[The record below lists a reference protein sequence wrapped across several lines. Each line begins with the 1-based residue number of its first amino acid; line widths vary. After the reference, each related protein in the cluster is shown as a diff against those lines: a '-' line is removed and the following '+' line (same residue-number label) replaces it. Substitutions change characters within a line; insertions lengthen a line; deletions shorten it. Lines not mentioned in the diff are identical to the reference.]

1 MHSSFKR
8 LGSTALYCLIFLG
21 LSLPLSATAMGSKPG
36 KTPEK
41 SAVPVDMPKDL
52 EALLA
57 KTLQDVSENR
67 LDVAMQD
74 VEAMLRAYPNFR
86 LAHLIRGDLLMAK
99 ARPINHI
106 GNANGASQQ
115 TADLR
120 DEIRVRLQ
128 YLKEKVPNGR
138 IPKYLL
144 QLQPEQRYAVVV
156 DTSKARLYLF
166 KNNDGEP
173 HYVTDYYVSSGK
185 AGAEKF
191 KEGDQ
196 KTPLGVY
203 FVTSSLPRSQL
214 SDFYGVGAFPI
225 SYPNEW
231 DRRLGKNGHG
241 IWLHGVP
248 SDTYS
253 RPPRASNGCVVLTN
267 PDMGKLGKNLQI
279 GLTPVIISDRVEWA
293 DPKELTTQRS
303 ELNHALETWRK
314 DWESLDTD
322 KYLRHYSQSFSAA
335 GQDYRSWAEQKRMV
349 NAGKSRLKV
358 KVANVSMFAYP
369 GNGNLAV
376 VTFDQ
381 DYDSNNLKNQMRKRQ
396 YWKQENGEWRILYEG
411 GA

>member
-1 MHSSFKR
+1 MYSPLKR
-8 LGSTALYCLIFLG
+8 LSSTAHYCIVLLG
-21 LSLPLSATAMGSKPG
+21 LLLPLSATAMGSKPP
-36 KTPEK
+36 KQPEQAPA
-41 SAVPVDMPKDL
+41 AVEMPKDL
-52 EALLA
+52 EAMLA
-57 KTLQDVSENR
+57 KTLGDVSENR
-67 LDVAMQD
+67 LGVAMQD

-99 ARPINHI
+99 AHPISNI
-106 GNANGASQQ
+106 GNAPGAVHQ

-128 YLKEKVPNGR
+128 HLKDKVPPGR

-144 QLQPEQRYAVVV
+144 QLQPEQRYAIVV
-156 DTSKARLYLF
+156 DTGKARLYLF
-166 KNNDGEP
+166 ENNGGEP
-173 HYVTDYYVSSGK
+173 HYLTDYYVSSGK

-203 FVTSSLPRSQL
+203 FVTSSLPRNQL
-214 SDFYGVGAFPI
+214 SDFYGVGAFPL

-231 DRRLGKNGHG
+231 DRKQGKDGHG

-267 PDMGKLGKNLQI
+267 PDMTKLGKNLQI
-279 GLTPVIISDRVEWA
+279 GLTPVIISDKVEWA
-293 DPKELTTQRS
+293 DAKELTAQRS
-303 ELNHALETWRK
+303 ELQRSLEAWRS
-314 DWESLDTD
+314 DWESLDNN
-322 KYLRHYSQSFSAA
+322 KYLRHYSQSFSAP

-349 NAGKSRLKV
+349 NASKTWLKI
-358 KVANVSMFAYP
+358 KISNVSLFAYP
-369 GNGNLAV
+369 GNDNLIVA
-376 VTFDQ
+376 TFEQ
-381 DYDSNNLKNQMRKRQ
+381 DYTSNNLKNQMRKRQ
-396 YWKQENGEWRILYEG
+396 YWKQENGEWHILYEG